1 MELVIRICIYSE
13 MVQNAVEGCCLG
25 ERMILRLRR
34 VGALTLSIGGT
45 SGALTSALQ
54 EHPTTTEIQKQT
66 ITISDKSGA
75 CVFNDV
81 TTTTKILYLD
91 TLHSRVLCASHQRR
105 LGPHQ
110 RSLYNST
117 PQPQI
122 DNTKQTITITIQTQ
136 TQTQAERVHPT
147 TSPHPQQVLPT
158 LP

>member
-81 TTTTKILYLD
+81 TTTTKILYFD
-91 TLHSRVLCASHQRR
+91 TLHRSVVWCSH
-105 LGPHQ
+105 H
-110 RSLYNST
+110 RSLYKSS
-117 PQPQI
+117 PLLQKP
-122 DNTKQTITITIQTQ
+122 NTKQTITITISNKSG
-136 TQTQAERVHPT
+136 ARIPADEIPT
-147 TSPHPQQVLPT
+147 TPTSPPHPP
-158 LP
+158 